1 MPLLFALFLVCVLL
15 RFEVDERTLRRNN
28 RIVSCGSVSNC
39 TEASHRFTP
48 VLESTIMS
56 LPVITKEDSVYEDPL
71 DLMDEIDE
79 LKKEKDATIL
89 AHFYV
94 DGEIQD
100 IADFTGDSLKLAR
113 DATRVTTSTIVFSGV
128 HFMGESA
135 KIMNPEK
142 RVLIPDLLAGCSLAE
157 SCPAD
162 QLAAFQEQLR
172 SGGRKF
178 DTVAYINTSAAVK
191 SLCDWIV
198 TSGNAKE
205 IIDRVPSDREILF
218 VPDQHLG
225 RYLSEVTGRKM
236 ILWPGAC
243 MVHEIFSIQ
252 DLIRAKRNNPGSI
265 VIAHPECP
273 QNILEVTDF
282 IGGTEKMRQ
291 HVMSIEK
298 PTTFLVATESAM
310 IHAFEKSAP
319 QHTFIPVPGIMAST
333 GETCA
338 CNRCPHMARNTL
350 QKVRNCLRD
359 GKPEIE
365 WKDYFESAR
374 AVLEKSLLEQ

>member
-1 MPLLFALFLVCVLL
+1 
-15 RFEVDERTLRRNN
+15 
-28 RIVSCGSVSNC
+28 
-39 TEASHRFTP
+39 
-48 VLESTIMS
+48 MS
-56 LPVITKEDSVYEDPL
+56 MPVINSDQNEVYEDPL
-71 DLMDEIDE
+71 DLMNEIDE
-79 LKKEKDATIL
+79 LKKEKDASIL

-94 DGEIQD
+94 DGDIQD

-113 DATRVTTSTIVFSGV
+113 DATQVKTSTIVFSGV

-135 KIMNPEK
+135 KIMSPEK
-142 RVLIPDLLAGCSLAE
+142 RVLIPDMLAGCSLAE
-157 SCPAD
+157 SCPAE

-172 SGGRKF
+172 SEGRTF

-198 TSGNAKE
+198 TSGNAQE
-205 IIDRVPSDREILF
+205 IIERVPQDREVLF

-225 RYLSEVTGRKM
+225 RYLMEVSGRKM
-236 ILWPGAC
+236 ILWPGSC
-243 MVHEIFSIQ
+243 MVHEVFSIQ
-252 DLIRAKRNNPGSI
+252 DLIRAKRNTPGSV

-273 QNILEVTDF
+273 QNILEITDF
-282 IGGTEKMRQ
+282 IGGTEKMRR
-291 HVMSIEK
+291 HVMSIKE

-319 QHTFIPVPGIMAST
+319 QHTFVPVPGIMTST

-350 QKVRNCLRD
+350 QKVRDCL
-359 GKPEIE
+359 KNESPEIE
-365 WKDYFESAR
+365 WKDYFQKAR
-374 AVLEKSLLEQ
+374 DVLDRSLLQ

>member
-1 MPLLFALFLVCVLL
+1 
-15 RFEVDERTLRRNN
+15 
-28 RIVSCGSVSNC
+28 
-39 TEASHRFTP
+39 
-48 VLESTIMS
+48 MS
-56 LPVITKEDSVYEDPL
+56 LPVVSADNNEVYEDPL

-113 DATRVTTSTIVFSGV
+113 DATNVTTSTIVFAGV

-162 QLAAFQEQLR
+162 QLAVFQEQLR
-172 SGGRKF
+172 NQGREF

-198 TSGNAKE
+198 TSGNARE
-205 IIDRVPSDREILF
+205 IIDRVPADRDILF

-225 RYLSEVTGRKM
+225 RYLMEVTGRKM
-236 ILWPGAC
+236 ILWPGSC

-252 DLIRAKRNNPGSI
+252 DLIRAKRNNPGSV

-291 HVMSIEK
+291 HVMSVQE

-319 QHTFIPVPGIMAST
+319 QHTFIPVPGIMTST

-350 QKVRNCLRD
+350 QKVRDCL
-359 GKPEIE
+359 KNESPEIE
-365 WKDYFESAR
+365 WKDYFAKAR
-374 AVLEKSLLEQ
+374 AVLDKSLLQ

>member
-1 MPLLFALFLVCVLL
+1 
-15 RFEVDERTLRRNN
+15 
-28 RIVSCGSVSNC
+28 
-39 TEASHRFTP
+39 
-48 VLESTIMS
+48 MS
-56 LPVITKEDSVYEDPL
+56 LPVIPTDDTEVYEDPL

-113 DATRVTTSTIVFSGV
+113 DATQVTTSTIVFSGV

-135 KIMNPEK
+135 KIMNPDK
-142 RVLIPDLLAGCSLAE
+142 RILIPDMQAGCSLAE

-162 QLAAFQEQLR
+162 QLGAFQEQLR
-172 SGGRKF
+172 AEGRVF

-198 TSGNAKE
+198 TSGNARE
-205 IIDRVPSDREILF
+205 IIERVPADRDILF

-225 RYLSEVTGRKM
+225 RYLMEVTGRKM
-236 ILWPGAC
+236 ILWPGSC
-243 MVHEIFSIQ
+243 MVHEVFSIQ
-252 DLIRAKRNNPGSI
+252 DLIRAKRNNPGSK

-273 QNILEVTDF
+273 QNILEITDF
-282 IGGTEKMRQ
+282 IGGTERMRQ
-291 HVMSIEK
+291 HVMGIDE

-310 IHAFEKSAP
+310 IHAFQKSAP
-319 QHTFIPVPGIMAST
+319 QHNFVPVPGIMAST

-359 GKPEIE
+359 ESPEIE
-365 WKDYFESAR
+365 WRDYFQQAR
-374 AVLEKSLLEQ
+374 DVLDKSLLQ